1 MVIKDAIE
9 LHGVSKTYQIE
20 PFGGVKSVSFSVPTG
35 AVTVIAGESGS
46 GKSTL
51 LKLIS
56 GLLEPDSGHVLF
68 KGQKVKGPSE
78 KLIPGHEA
86 MKMVAQD
93 FNLDIYAKAYDN
105 IARVLPNTDL
115 KNKRIRTID
124 TMEFL
129 KIDHLAGKR
138 VVDLSGGEQQRVAI
152 ARAIITQPE
161 VLLLDE
167 PFSQIDS
174 VVKTELRADI
184 RRMSHFLGIT
194 VVLVSHDPTDALAL
208 ADHMIILKNGRNI
221 ETGSA
226 AKLYNFPGS
235 LYTARL
241 LSDCNVLTSKEAS
254 ELGIK
259 SDYDRVVIYLD
270 WLCLSNNTTG
280 PVSFQV
286 KDKLFKGFYE
296 ELILEREGVIVR
308 ARSLGTEG
316 PVKGSQINVTILRYL
331 EFED

>member
-1 MVIKDAIE
+1 M
-9 LHGVSKTYQIE
+9 YQRE
-20 PFGGVKSVSFSVPTG
+20 PFAGVESVSFSVPAG

-51 LKLIS
+51 LKLMS
-56 GLLEPDSGHVLF
+56 GLMGTDSGEVLY
-68 KGQKVKGPSE
+68 KGQKIKDPSE
-78 KLIPGHEA
+78 RLIPGHEA

-105 IARVLPNTDL
+105 IARLLPNTDL
-115 KNKRIRTID
+115 KTKRVRTME

-152 ARAIITQPE
+152 ARAIITEPE

-184 RRMSHFLGIT
+184 RRMSHYLGIT
-194 VVLVSHDPTDALAL
+194 VVLVSHDPADALSL
-208 ADHMIILKNGRNI
+208 ADHMVIMKEGRVV
-221 ETGSA
+221 ETGTA
-226 AKLYNFPGS
+226 ARLYNYPEN
-235 LYTARL
+235 LYTSRL
-241 LSDCNVLTSKEAS
+241 LSDCNVLSAQEAS
-254 ELGIK
+254 EIGIK
-259 SDYDRVVIYLD
+259 SVFDHVVIYPE
-270 WLCLSNNTTG
+270 WLSLSRDIAG
-280 PVSFQV
+280 GLAFQV

-296 ELILEREGVIVR
+296 ELILEHGGLIVR
-308 ARSLGTEG
+308 ARSMGAEG
-316 PVKGSQINVTILRYL
+316 PIRGSQITIGIKRYL
-331 EFED
+331 EFNA